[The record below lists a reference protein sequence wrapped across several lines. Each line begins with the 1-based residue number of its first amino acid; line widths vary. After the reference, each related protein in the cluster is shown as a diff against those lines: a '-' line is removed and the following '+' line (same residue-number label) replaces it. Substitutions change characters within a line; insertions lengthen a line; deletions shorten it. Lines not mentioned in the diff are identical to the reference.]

1 MAKERLDQLM
11 GTEQGMISCGEN
23 TYYFGQ
29 WYKYS
34 KVCWDHEGLKGI
46 FFQET
51 VIGGCYLRLNELIS
65 KSTSDARGKKSVLL
79 C

>member
-1 MAKERLDQLM
+1 M
-11 GTEQGMISCGEN
+11 
-23 TYYFGQ
+23 
-29 WYKYS
+29 
-34 KVCWDHEGLKGI
+34 CWDHEGLKGI